1 MNIKFKTLENNRVSL
16 EGDMSGV
23 KYSGMRPIVYYDKED
38 IPVSP
43 CVYYGQDYERDLIF
57 NPLSMSE
64 MNMRD
69 FSTDAPLSYLN
80 NEIKKNN
87 KAEVHKMRGMEVNLY
102 RNKAKFMILS
112 ALANLIDSIYK
123 FCFTV
128 TDFKDD
134 KLKELNNILIKSK
147 LKPYQL
153 YNDIE
158 DLVVDSAY
166 EYLDIM
172 KNPND
177 ERNIYRINALV
188 SRYAH
193 TITDNLYVDI
203 NGILYDTLIG
213 FVDINTIESIINIIS
228 TDANAIGFYR
238 IIEEIFL
245 QLIQDS
251 LYSSDTID
259 RLSKLTIDYDD

>member
-16 EGDMSGV
+16 EEDMSGV

-38 IPVSP
+38 IPISP

-69 FSTDAPLSYLN
+69 FSTDALLSYLN

-158 DLVVDSAY
+158 YLVADSAY

-177 ERNIYRINALV
+177 ERNVYRIKTLV

-193 TITDNLYVDI
+193 TITDKLYVNI
-203 NGILYDTLIG
+203 IGILYDTLIG
-213 FVDINTIESIINIIS
+213 FVDINTIKSIINIIS
-228 TDANAIGFYR
+228 MDTDAICFYL
-238 IIEEIFL
+238 IIEEIIL

>member
-1 MNIKFKTLENNRVSL
+1 MDIKFKTLENNRVSL
-16 EGDMSGV
+16 EEGMSV
-23 KYSGMRPIVYYDKED
+23 KYSGMRPVMYYDEED

-87 KAEVHKMRGMEVNLY
+87 KAEVHKIRGMEVNLY

-112 ALANLIDSIYK
+112 ALANLIDIIYK
-123 FCFTV
+123 CCFTV
-128 TDFKDD
+128 TDFKDE
-134 KLKELNNILIKSK
+134 KLKELNNVLIKSK

-177 ERNIYRINALV
+177 ERNVYRINALV

-203 NGILYDTLIG
+203 NGIIYDTLIG
-213 FVDINTIESIINIIS
+213 LVDINTIENIINITS
-228 TDANAIGFYR
+228 TDAIGFYR
-238 IIEEIFL
+238 IIEEIIL

>member
-1 MNIKFKTLENNRVSL
+1 
-16 EGDMSGV
+16 
-23 KYSGMRPIVYYDKED
+23 
-38 IPVSP
+38 
-43 CVYYGQDYERDLIF
+43 
-57 NPLSMSE
+57 
-64 MNMRD
+64 
-69 FSTDAPLSYLN
+69 
-80 NEIKKNN
+80 
-87 KAEVHKMRGMEVNLY
+87 
-102 RNKAKFMILS
+102 MILS

-213 FVDINTIESIINIIS
+213 FVDINTIKSIINIIS
-228 TDANAIGFYR
+228 TDADAIGFYR
-238 IIEEIFL
+238 IIEEIIL

>member
-1 MNIKFKTLENNRVSL
+1 MDIKFKTLENNRVSL
-16 EGDMSGV
+16 EEDMSGV
-23 KYSGMRPIVYYDKED
+23 KYSGMRPIMYYDKED
-38 IPVSP
+38 IPISP

-112 ALANLIDSIYK
+112 ALANLIDNIYK
-123 FCFTV
+123 FCFIA

-158 DLVVDSAY
+158 YLVADSAY

-177 ERNIYRINALV
+177 ERNVYRINTLV

-193 TITDNLYVDI
+193 TITDKLYVDI
-203 NGILYDTLIG
+203 IGILYDTLIG
-213 FVDINTIESIINIIS
+213 FVDINTIKSIINIIS
-228 TDANAIGFYR
+228 TDTDAIGFYR
-238 IIEEIFL
+238 IIEEIIL